1 MHTQEFEW
9 HLSFIYL
16 HAKSTLV
23 GICIQISSTM
33 LFFFLNSAGSLLRP
47 YISPQNYWILMHH
60 EIFQAYYYGEAMN
73 VDKNTRDKF
82 RDHPHFSAC
91 EEFCGRWDEIS
102 FDPNYESLPL
112 SEFEP
117 MVIRL
122 LERKPYSMAGQL
134 EDRISQ
140 AKASLNNYDFDHWQ
154 EANDTTVNSA

>member
-1 MHTQEFEW
+1 MYKDIKH
-9 HLSFIYL
+9 HVVI
-16 HAKSTLV
+16 
-23 GICIQISSTM
+23 
-33 LFFFLNSAGSLLRP
+33 LFFKLFTITAGSLLRP